1 MNQLNITLKTNN
13 GLLHGERPCFTL
25 RKATFRTPKGHL
37 LPTRWLSA
45 VCTLLLVVSFFA
57 PTCAQELS
65 GDLGDGTFANPVMWL
80 DTPDPDVIRVGDD
93 YYMVNTTMFYTPG
106 APVMHSKDLVNW
118 EIVSYIY
125 DRLNDTPR
133 YDLREGTVYGRSQW
147 ATSLRYHDGTFYA
160 YFSPNDE
167 PWQGY
172 VYTTKDPRKGWTL
185 HSRLPHFHDASLF
198 FDDDGRVYMF
208 YGTGQLRELKP
219 DLTGVKP
226 GGVDMKIFER
236 DASENNLLEG
246 SRAIKYQGKYYL
258 LMISWP
264 KDGNRRQVCYR
275 ADNITGPYEKRVI
288 LEDNFAGFPYVAQ
301 GCIVDDTEG
310 RWYGVIFQDRNAVG
324 RVLTLMPCTW
334 KDGWPMLGDAS
345 GRVPAVMQKP
355 VEGQKAVPLMA
366 SDGFDEPEFDIRWQ
380 WNHNPVDDVWS
391 LTERPG
397 WLRLATQR
405 VVDNIFLAPNTL
417 TQRMAGPQ
425 CSAEIKLD
433 VSGMK
438 DGDVAGFSAFNGDEA
453 SRDDRR
459 ERSPAR
465 Q

>member
-167 PWQGY
+167 PWQGRPSSS
-172 VYTTKDPRKGWTL
+172 TTTGAFTCSTARG
-185 HSRLPHFHDASLF
+185 SCAS
-198 FDDDGRVYMF
+198 
-208 YGTGQLRELKP
+208 
-219 DLTGVKP
+219 
-226 GGVDMKIFER
+226 
-236 DASENNLLEG
+236 
-246 SRAIKYQGKYYL
+246 
-258 LMISWP
+258 
-264 KDGNRRQVCYR
+264 
-275 ADNITGPYEKRVI
+275 
-288 LEDNFAGFPYVAQ
+288 
-301 GCIVDDTEG
+301 
-310 RWYGVIFQDRNAVG
+310 
-324 RVLTLMPCTW
+324 
-334 KDGWPMLGDAS
+334 
-345 GRVPAVMQKP
+345 
-355 VEGQKAVPLMA
+355 
-366 SDGFDEPEFDIRWQ
+366 
-380 WNHNPVDDVWS
+380 
-391 LTERPG
+391 
-397 WLRLATQR
+397 
-405 VVDNIFLAPNTL
+405 
-417 TQRMAGPQ
+417 
-425 CSAEIKLD
+425 
-433 VSGMK
+433 
-438 DGDVAGFSAFNGDEA
+438 
-453 SRDDRR
+453 
-459 ERSPAR
+459 
-465 Q
+465 